1 MRVPSSAYILFIN
14 LLLGGIASYIGG
26 SLLSTWLHHEVLSLS
41 GSNSGRYSIKTETLP
56 IDSGKSEV
64 SFNVILERNVFNA
77 QKNEV
82 TLPDELPPDLIDKTI
97 ETEEEGKVEQT
108 SLALAL
114 TGTMIYGPNTSFAFI
129 SKKDNLKNY
138 VIFGIE
144 DCFSVNTIK
153 HDDECTQGSVKVME
167 IKDRW
172 VLLVHNGKKQALWMR
187 NTLPAA
193 KISDVAVKSSK
204 RKESSTSKNL
214 KTTALIVSPKEKF
227 ALENP
232 PSPTAAA
239 KSENTFHFERVWVD
253 EQLADFGQLLN
264 DARVIPTKKDG
275 KPYFMFQYIK
285 KESIYEQ
292 LGLKPKDIILEING
306 FIVDTVDKALK
317 LLEVLQS
324 EREISLIVERGG
336 DPVKFHYFID

>member
-1 MRVPSSAYILFIN
+1 M
-14 LLLGGIASYIGG
+14 
-26 SLLSTWLHHEVLSLS
+26 STWLHHQVLSFS
-41 GSNSGRYSIKTETLP
+41 DSSPGRYTIATGNLP
-56 IDSGKSEV
+56 LDPGKAEDSFS
-64 SFNVILERNVFNA
+64 VILERNVFNA
-77 QKNEV
+77 QKNEIE
-82 TLPDELPPDLIDKTI
+82 LSDEPPPDLVLKTT
-97 ETEEEGKVEQT
+97 ETEGEGMVEQT

-114 TGTMIYGPNTSFAFI
+114 TGTMIYGPKTSFAFI

-138 VIFGIE
+138 VIFGIG
-144 DCFSVNTIK
+144 DCFNANTIL
-153 HDDECTQGSVKVME
+153 HDDDCKGGSVKVLD

-172 VLLVHNGKKQALWMR
+172 VLLLHNGKKQALWMR
-187 NTLPAA
+187 NTVPAA
-193 KISDVAVKSSK
+193 KMSDVAAKSK
-204 RKESSTSKNL
+204 KIQESVSNNL
-214 KTTALIVSPKEKF
+214 KTTALIVPPQEKS
-227 ALENP
+227 ASENT
-232 PSPTAAA
+232 PSPSTAA

-306 FIVDTVDKALK
+306 FVVDTVDKALK

-324 EREISLIVERGG
+324 EREIALLVEREGH
-336 DPVKFHYFID
+336 PVNFHYYID

>member
-1 MRVPSSAYILFIN
+1 M
-14 LLLGGIASYIGG
+14 
-26 SLLSTWLHHEVLSLS
+26 STWLHHEVLSLS
-41 GSNSGRYSIKTETLP
+41 GSTSGRYEITTEKLP
-56 IDSGKSEV
+56 IDLGKSEDFF
-64 SFNVILERNVFNA
+64 SVILERNVFNA
-77 QKNEV
+77 KKKEIAL
-82 TLPDELPPDLIDKTI
+82 TEELSPNLVVKTI
-97 ETEEEGKVEQT
+97 ETEEEGMVEQT

-114 TGTMIYGPNTSFAFI
+114 TGTMIYGPKTSFAFI
-129 SKKDNLKNY
+129 SKKENLKNY
-138 VIFGIE
+138 VIFGIG
-144 DCFSVNTIK
+144 DCFSPNTIQ
-153 HDDECTQGSVKVME
+153 HDDECTEVSVKVME

-172 VLLVHNGKKQALWMR
+172 VLLLHNGKKQALWMR

-193 KISDVAVKSSK
+193 KIGDVAVKSKKQQEVS
-204 RKESSTSKNL
+204 SKNL
-214 KTTALIVSPKEKF
+214 KTTALIVSPKKKS
-227 ALENP
+227 ASVNR
-232 PSPTAAA
+232 PSPSTTA

-324 EREISLIVERGG
+324 EREIALIVERGG
-336 DPVKFHYFID
+336 DPVKFHYYID

>member
-1 MRVPSSAYILFIN
+1 MRVSSSTFILFFN
-14 LLLGGIASYIGG
+14 LLLGGIASYVGG

-41 GSNSGRYSIKTETLP
+41 ETKSGRNIIKTDKLP
-56 IDSGKSEV
+56 IDSGKSEDY
-64 SFNVILERNVFNA
+64 FNDILERNVFNA

-82 TLPDELPPDLIDKTI
+82 ELPNEITQDVVLKTI
-97 ETEEEGKVEQT
+97 ETEGELIVEKT

-114 TGTMIYGPNTSFAFI
+114 TGTMIYGPKTSFAFI
-129 SKKDNLKNY
+129 SNKKNLQNY
-138 VIFGIE
+138 VIFGVG
-144 DCFSVNTIK
+144 DCFSANTIQR
-153 HDDECTQGSVKVME
+153 DENCTQTSVEVLE

-172 VLLVHNGKKQALWMR
+172 VLIMHNGKKQALWMT
-187 NTLPAA
+187 NTVLAPKTIDDTEKSK
-193 KISDVAVKSSK
+193 KIQKSFSNNIKSK
-204 RKESSTSKNL
+204 S
-214 KTTALIVSPKEKF
+214 LIVSPKGKSSSEKTI
-227 ALENP
+227 P
-232 PSPTAAA
+232 PSSAV

-264 DARVIPTKKDG
+264 DARVIPTKIEG

-306 FIVDTVDKALK
+306 FVVDTVDKALK

-324 EREISLIVERGG
+324 EREIVLMVEREGN
-336 DPVKFHYFID
+336 PVNFHYYID

>member
-1 MRVPSSAYILFIN
+1 MRVSSSTFILFFN

-26 SLLSTWLHHEVLSLS
+26 SLFSTWLHHQVLSFS
-41 GSNSGRYSIKTETLP
+41 DSSPGRYTIATENLP
-56 IDSGKSEV
+56 LDPGKAEDSFS
-64 SFNVILERNVFNA
+64 VILERNVFNA
-77 QKNEV
+77 QKNEIE
-82 TLPDELPPDLIDKTI
+82 LSDEPPPDLVLKTT
-97 ETEEEGKVEQT
+97 ETEGEGMVEQT

-114 TGTMIYGPNTSFAFI
+114 TGTMIYGPKTSFAFI

-138 VIFGIE
+138 VIFGIG
-144 DCFSVNTIK
+144 DCFNANTIR
-153 HDDECTQGSVKVME
+153 HDDDCKDGSVKVLD

-172 VLLVHNGKKQALWMR
+172 VLLLHNGKKQALWMR
-187 NTLPAA
+187 NTVPSAKKADVAA
-193 KISDVAVKSSK
+193 KSK
-204 RKESSTSKNL
+204 KIQESVSNNL
-214 KTTALIVSPKEKF
+214 KTTALIVSPQEKS
-227 ALENP
+227 ASENT
-232 PSPTAAA
+232 PSPSTAA

-306 FIVDTVDKALK
+306 FVVDTVDKALK

-324 EREISLIVERGG
+324 EREIALLVEREGN
-336 DPVKFHYFID
+336 PVNFHYYID

>member
-1 MRVPSSAYILFIN
+1 M
-14 LLLGGIASYIGG
+14 
-26 SLLSTWLHHEVLSLS
+26 STWLHHQVLSFS
-41 GSNSGRYSIKTETLP
+41 DSSSGRYTITTENLP
-56 IDSGKSEV
+56 LDPGKAEDSFS
-64 SFNVILERNVFNA
+64 VILERNVFNA
-77 QKNEV
+77 QKNEIE
-82 TLPDELPPDLIDKTI
+82 LSDEPPPDLVLKTT
-97 ETEEEGKVEQT
+97 ETEGEGMVEQT

-114 TGTMIYGPNTSFAFI
+114 TGTMIYGPKTSFAFI

-138 VIFGIE
+138 VIFGIG
-144 DCFSVNTIK
+144 DCFNANIIR
-153 HDDECTQGSVKVME
+153 HDDDCKDGSVKVLD

-172 VLLVHNGKKQALWMR
+172 VLLLHNGKKQALWMR
-187 NTLPAA
+187 NTVPAA
-193 KISDVAVKSSK
+193 KRTDVAAKSK
-204 RKESSTSKNL
+204 KIQESVSNNL
-214 KTTALIVSPKEKF
+214 KTTALIVSPQEKS
-227 ALENP
+227 ASENT
-232 PSPTAAA
+232 PSPSTAA

-306 FIVDTVDKALK
+306 FVVDTVDKALK

-324 EREISLIVERGG
+324 EREIALMVEREGN
-336 DPVKFHYFID
+336 PVNFHYYID

>member
-1 MRVPSSAYILFIN
+1 MRVSSSTFILFFN

-26 SLLSTWLHHEVLSLS
+26 SLLSTWMHYEVVSFS
-41 GSNSGRYSIKTETLP
+41 ESIPRRSTIITEKLP
-56 IDSGKSEV
+56 FDPGKSED
-64 SFNVILERNVFNA
+64 SFNIILERNVFNA

-82 TLPDELPPDLIDKTI
+82 ELPDEPQPELVLRN
-97 ETEEEGKVEQT
+97 TENLGEEMVEQT

-114 TGTMIYGPNTSFAFI
+114 TGTMIYGPKTSFAFI
-129 SKKDNLKNY
+129 SKKNNLQNY
-138 VIFGIE
+138 VIFGIG
-144 DCFSVNTIK
+144 DCFHANSSN
-153 HDDECTQGSVKVME
+153 HDVECTEGSVKVLE

-172 VLLVHNGKKQALWMR
+172 VLLLHNGKKQALRMR
-187 NTLPAA
+187 NALSDA
-193 KISDVAVKSSK
+193 KIADVVEKSNNVQ
-204 RKESSTSKNL
+204 ENTSSNL
-214 KTTALIVSPKEKF
+214 KTAALVVSPKKKSTI
-227 ALENP
+227 ENAG
-232 PSPTAAA
+232 SSSTTV

-275 KPYFMFQYIK
+275 KSFFMFQYIK

-306 FIVDTVDKALK
+306 FVVDTVDKALK

-324 EREISLIVERGG
+324 EREIALIVEREGN
-336 DPVKFHYFID
+336 PVNFHYYID

>member
-1 MRVPSSAYILFIN
+1 M
-14 LLLGGIASYIGG
+14 
-26 SLLSTWLHHEVLSLS
+26 STWLHHEVLSISDSTL
-41 GSNSGRYSIKTETLP
+41 GRYTISTENIP
-56 IDSGKSEV
+56 IDSGKAED

-77 QKNEV
+77 QKIEV
-82 TLPDELPPDLIDKTI
+82 ELADESPPDLILDTTENEGEGTI
-97 ETEEEGKVEQT
+97 EQT

-114 TGTMIYGPNTSFAFI
+114 TGTMIYGPKTSFAFI
-129 SKKDNLKNY
+129 SKKDNLQNY
-138 VIFGIE
+138 VIFGIG
-144 DCFSVNTIK
+144 DCFNANTTQ
-153 HDDECTQGSVKVME
+153 HDDECTEASVKVLE

-172 VLLVHNGKKQALWMR
+172 VLLLHNGKKQALWMR

-193 KISDVAVKSSK
+193 KKADVSAKSNKMLESASK
-204 RKESSTSKNL
+204 KL
-214 KTTALIVSPKEKF
+214 KTTALIVSPQEKS
-227 ALENP
+227 ASENT
-232 PSPTAAA
+232 PSKSANA

-275 KPYFMFQYIK
+275 QPYFMFQYIK

-306 FIVDTVDKALK
+306 FVVDTVDKALK

-324 EREISLIVERGG
+324 EREIALMVEREGN
-336 DPVKFHYFID
+336 PVKFHYYID